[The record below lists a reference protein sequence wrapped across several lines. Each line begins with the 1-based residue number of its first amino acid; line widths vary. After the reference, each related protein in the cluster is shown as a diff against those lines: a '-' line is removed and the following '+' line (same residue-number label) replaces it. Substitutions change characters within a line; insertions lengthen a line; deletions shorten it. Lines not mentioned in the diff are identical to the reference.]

1 VSERAPALRGRS
13 ARSRAGSATVAA
25 IGVVV
30 DVARLPVYL
39 STRGAEMIGETSLV
53 VIATVGVLVG
63 SLGGQLVLRSVP
75 ERMFRS
81 LVPGTILVLGV
92 AVAAG
97 GIP

>member
-1 VSERAPALRGRS
+1 
-13 ARSRAGSATVAA
+13 
-25 IGVVV
+25 
-30 DVARLPVYL
+30 
-39 STRGAEMIGETSLV
+39 MIGETSLV